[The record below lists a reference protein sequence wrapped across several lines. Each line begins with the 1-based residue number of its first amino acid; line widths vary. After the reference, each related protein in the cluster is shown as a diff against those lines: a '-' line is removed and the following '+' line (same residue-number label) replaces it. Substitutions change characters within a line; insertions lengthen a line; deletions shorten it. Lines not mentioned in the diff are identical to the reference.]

1 MNIAQLRTRER
12 ELRALDA
19 ELAQTSAEATA
30 GGGLVK
36 VRVDGH
42 RGLKS
47 LVIDPAAFALRDADL
62 LADLIVSAVTEAQR
76 RIDERAVESLH
87 PARNPESASG

>member
-1 MNIAQLRTRER
+1 MTIAQLRTRER

-30 GGGLVK
+30 GGGMVK

-42 RGLKS
+42 GNLKS
-47 LVIDPAAFALRDADL
+47 LVIDPEAFALRDADL
-62 LADLIVSAVTEAQR
+62 LADLVVAAVTEAQR
-76 RIDERAVESLH
+76 RIDERAVESVRT
-87 PARNPESASG
+87 ARNPEPATG